1 MKISMGAARRTFAA
15 TAMCVLIALPTLIHA
30 GEHQT
35 GVVRIVNP
43 NAFVAIIYAE
53 EFDYFG
59 NAKWKSIGLVRKNY
73 AVEFPNVPEGARMG
87 VDAQK
92 GALFWGP
99 FTVTYFKG
107 GFRLF
112 TYTLDPKQ

>member
-1 MKISMGAARRTFAA
+1 MKIYRGAARRTLAA
-15 TAMCVLIALPTLIHA
+15 AAMCVLIALPTLIHA

-43 NAFVAIIYAE
+43 NNFVANVYAE

-59 NAKWKSIGLVRKNY
+59 NSKWKRIGEVRPDH

-92 GALFWGP
+92 GAIFWGP

-107 GFRLF
+107 GLRLF